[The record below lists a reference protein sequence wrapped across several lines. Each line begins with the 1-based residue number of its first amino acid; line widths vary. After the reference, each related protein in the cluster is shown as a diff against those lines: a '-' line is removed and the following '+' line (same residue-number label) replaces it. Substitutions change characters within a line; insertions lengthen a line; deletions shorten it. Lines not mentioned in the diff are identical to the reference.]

1 MKTILLT
8 AAALLLCACTQVKT
22 DLEKYALN
30 CKAEEITLQS
40 DTLEMPYTVRFNPDG
55 QVTEVL
61 TMNFDL
67 SPRYTQTYAY
77 DSRKRLLE
85 ITGINSENET
95 EARYEYD
102 YDGRFIKE
110 CRMYGMNNQEVHRWV
125 HTNDGRHIVR
135 TEYYGEGDFFYTT
148 TKSFKGHTYKE
159 ESVGSGGE
167 VMGTA
172 EVEFLT
178 EEKPKVI
185 KGDGLD
191 IEIQYNEKGL
201 PTMSRGTLLNS
212 LCQMEWTTDLDIYP
226 CRYYTYEYDER
237 GNWISRAESVH
248 PDSTAYSVL
257 HRIIRYQK

>member
-1 MKTILLT
+1 MKTKISLI
-8 AAALLLCACTQVKT
+8 AGALLLCACTQVGN
-22 DLEKYALN
+22 DLGKYALN

-40 DTLEMPYTVRFNPDG
+40 DTLERPYTVRFRPDG
-55 QVTEVL
+55 HVAEVV

-67 SPRYTQTYAY
+67 SPRYTKTYEY
-77 DSRKRLLE
+77 DSRGRLVE
-85 ITGINSENET
+85 VSGVNSDNET
-95 EARYEYD
+95 EARYEYE

-110 CRMYGMNNQEVHRWV
+110 CRMYGMNNQEIHRWV
-125 HTNDGRHIVR
+125 HTNDGRHIVH
-135 TEYYGEGDFFYTT
+135 TDYFNEGELFYTT

-159 ESVGSGGE
+159 ESVNSEGQ

-185 KGDGLD
+185 KGSDLD
-191 IEIQYNEKGL
+191 IEITYNEKGL

-212 LCQMEWTTDLDIYP
+212 LCEMEWTGDLELHP
-226 CRYYTYEYDER
+226 CRYYSYEYDER

-257 HRIIRYQK
+257 RRIIKY